1 LHYIESCKTP
11 PNRSVL
17 RFHFSQFGFRET
29 MNEELS
35 QEYRAAIE
43 GVVFYPQPDAG
54 YLRIAGEDRVNF
66 IQRQTTN
73 DIRLLQPPRA
83 LLSVLTSPVARI
95 LDVFYL
101 LNDAGAV
108 GAITLPGFAHKTFQF
123 LKGRIFFMDRVTLED
138 LNPDISQWDL
148 FGPRVHALLQQMGI
162 QAPELNSVSDVEI
175 TGKRV
180 RILAVEE
187 CFGPGYRLL
196 TGAPDRVPV
205 EAALQ
210 QNGAVRLSPAGFES
224 LRVEAGQPQAG
235 MELSEDY
242 TPLEAG
248 LFSAVADGKGCYT
261 GQEIIARQL
270 TYDKVT
276 QQLCGL
282 QLPEPVA
289 AGERIYAEGKP
300 AGTLTS
306 YAQSPRFG
314 PIALAILKRPYF
326 QPGTRVAVGSAASD
340 LGATVVSLPF
350 QA

>member
-1 LHYIESCKTP
+1 MNDT
-11 PNRSVL
+11 L
-17 RFHFSQFGFRET
+17 R
-29 MNEELS
+29 
-35 QEYRAAIE
+35 QEYQAAIE

-54 YLRIAGEDRVNF
+54 YLRIAGEDRANF

-83 LLSVLTSPVARI
+83 LLSVLTSPTARV

-101 LNDAGAV
+101 INDKDAV
-108 GAITLPGFAHKTFQF
+108 GTITLPGFAHKTAQF
-123 LKGRIFFMDRVTLED
+123 LQSRIFFKDRVTLED
-138 LNPDISQWDL
+138 LSQETAQLDL
-148 FGPRVHALLQQMGI
+148 IGPQALSLLQRLDI
-162 QAPELNSVSDVEI
+162 QAPAVNTVSEVMI
-175 TGKRV
+175 TGNLVK
-180 RILAVEE
+180 ILAVEA

-196 TGAPDRVPV
+196 ASAQDREPLETVLQQSG
-205 EAALQ
+205 ALQ
-210 QNGAVRLSPAGFES
+210 LSPASFES

-235 MELSEDY
+235 RELSEDY

-248 LFSAVADGKGCYT
+248 LTSAVADGKGCYT

-282 QLPEPVA
+282 RLPGSA
-289 AGERIYAEGKP
+289 SAGERIYVEGKP

-306 YAQSPRFG
+306 FAQSPRFG
-314 PIALAILKRPYF
+314 PIALAIVKRPYS
-326 QPGTRVAVGSAASD
+326 QPGTRVAVGSAANEA
-340 LGATVVSLPF
+340 GATVVSVPF

>member
-1 LHYIESCKTP
+1 
-11 PNRSVL
+11 
-17 RFHFSQFGFRET
+17 
-29 MNEELS
+29 MNEEMS
-35 QEYRAAIE
+35 KEYQTALK

-54 YLRIAGEDRVNF
+54 YLCIAGEDRDNF

-73 DIRLLQPPRA
+73 DIRLLQSGRA

-101 LNDAGAV
+101 LNEPQAV
-108 GAITLPGFAHKTFQF
+108 GAITLPGFAHRTAQF
-123 LKGRIFFMDRVTLED
+123 LKSRIFFNDRVTLED
-138 LNPDISQWDL
+138 LSPNIAQLDL
-148 FGPRVHALLQQMGI
+148 FGPQAQDLFQRLSI
-162 QAPELNSVSDVEI
+162 QAPELNTINEVEI
-175 TGKRV
+175 AGKRV
-180 RILAVEE
+180 RIVAVEG

-196 TGAPDRVPV
+196 TGSPDREAV

-210 QNGAVRLSPAGFES
+210 QNDALRISPASFES
-224 LRVEAGQPQAG
+224 LRVEAGQPQADK
-235 MELSEDY
+235 ELSDDY

-248 LFSAVADGKGCYT
+248 LFSAVSDGKGCYT

-282 QLPEPVA
+282 QLSGPASNGV
-289 AGERIYAEGKP
+289 RLYAEGKP

-306 YAQSPRFG
+306 FTQSARFG
-314 PIALAILKRPYF
+314 PIALAMLKRPFF
-326 QPGTRVAVGSAASD
+326 QPGTQVAVG
-340 LGATVVSLPF
+340 GATSELSAKVVSLPF

>member
-1 LHYIESCKTP
+1 
-11 PNRSVL
+11 
-17 RFHFSQFGFRET
+17 
-29 MNEELS
+29 MNDELS
-35 QEYRAAIE
+35 QDYQAALE
-43 GVVFYPQPDAG
+43 KVVFYPQPEAG

-73 DIRLLQPPRA
+73 DVHLLQPPRA

-101 LNDAGAV
+101 LDEVDAIGAL
-108 GAITLPGFAHKTFQF
+108 TLPGFAHKTADF
-123 LKGRIFFMDRVTLED
+123 LRSRIFFMDRVSVKD
-138 LNPDISQWDL
+138 LSQRIAQYDL
-148 FGPRVHALLQQMGI
+148 FGPQAQNLLQQLGI
-162 QAPELNSVSDVEI
+162 QAPALNQVSDAEI
-175 TGKRV
+175 AGKRL
-180 RILAVEE
+180 RILALEKS
-187 CFGPGYRLL
+187 FGPGYRMIL
-196 TGAPDRVPV
+196 TASDGETV
-205 EAALQ
+205 EAALR
-210 QNGAVRLSPAGFES
+210 QNGALCLSADSFEA
-224 LRVEAGQPQAG
+224 LRVETGQPQADK
-235 MELSEDY
+235 ELSEEY

-248 LFSAVADGKGCYT
+248 LFSAIADGKGCYT

-282 QLPEPVA
+282 RLSELTP

-306 YAQSPRFG
+306 FAHSPRFG

-326 QPGTRVAVGSAASD
+326 QPGTQVALGNAASESQ
-340 LGATVVSLPF
+340 AVVTALPF